1 MSNQIYSAID
11 MRQYGLET
19 VVLTEHE
26 NMDHLLLAI
35 NEDLKKGT
43 ITRIQ
48 LKKMHKKQIKKLMI
62 EDRYFSHNP
71 DAVKL
76 EFSRWSEFMDN
87 CILFSVV
94 DFILTK
100 RPIYLVHP
108 SQYEDAMKHS
118 NITNVSGLLPSL
130 IDGIDICYMDKYN

>member
-1 MSNQIYSAID
+1 
-11 MRQYGLET
+11 MRQYGLEM
-19 VVLTEHE
+19 VILTEHE

-35 NEDLKKGT
+35 NEDLKNGI
-43 ITRIQ
+43 ITKIQ
-48 LKKMHKKQIKKLMI
+48 LKKLHKKQIKILRI
-62 EDRYFSHNP
+62 EDRYFSLNP
-71 DAVKL
+71 EAVKF

-108 SQYEDAMKHS
+108 CQYEDAVKDS
-118 NITNVSGLLPSL
+118 NITSVSGLLPSL